1 MGCETGANFNFRLA
15 HKSILLLII
24 DLIECW
30 ENLDGCGLDFS
41 FVLLT
46 DILTFYS
53 VVVLTWQS
61 PSFMKPFLL
70 VGNNVSCELQKTR
83 LQNMKF
89 LQEANC
95 SLMLFLD
102 TMSVFETILNLQ
114 GILLLMF
121 SRFVKKKKK
130 KLYTCIFSPI

>member
-1 MGCETGANFNFRLA
+1 MGCETGANFNFMLA

-30 ENLDGCGLDFS
+30 ENLEKEDGCRLDS

-102 TMSVFETILNLQ
+102 TMSVFETVLNLQ

-121 SRFVKKKKK
+121 SQFVYFF
-130 KLYTCIFSPI
+130 YTCIFCPI